1 MGKCLRMYVVFSIY
15 ISAFAR
21 LDSEES
27 SFDGSGGE
35 TGENNQCVLKI
46 SRTVCGLKADIC

>member
-1 MGKCLRMYVVFSIY
+1 MGKCLGMYVVFSIY

-46 SRTVCGLKADIC
+46 SRTVCGLK